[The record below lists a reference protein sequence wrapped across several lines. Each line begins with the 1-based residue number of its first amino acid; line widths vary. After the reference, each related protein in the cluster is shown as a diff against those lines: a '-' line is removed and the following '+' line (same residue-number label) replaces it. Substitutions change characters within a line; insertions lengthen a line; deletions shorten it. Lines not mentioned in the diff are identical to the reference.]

1 MIPKSKDQC
10 PDQTMPTTDTS
21 CRESPVIAP
30 DPASSRDLTALLAS
44 ASVEVSSRGHQLS
57 ELRDNFRPGTD
68 VTITFLPGDNYRHN
82 VDTAAALRR
91 AGFNPVPHMAA
102 REMPSREA
110 LDDFLARARGEA
122 EVKRIVLIAGD
133 VAAAKGPFKSSLD
146 VCASGLIEARGI
158 TAVSVAGHPEGHP
171 YLETAD
177 ALKVLEAWR
186 DWGRQTKNRVDVLT
200 QFCFESAPILGWIDE
215 LDRRGIGLPVIVGL
229 AGPATPATLTKFAL
243 RCGIGNS
250 MRSLRS
256 QIGRFG
262 RLLTDTGPDD
272 VVRGL
277 QSAPQAATAPIAG
290 FHLFPFGGLRKAG
303 GWLRAYRQETLRQI
317 EQAASGSSS
326 QNP

>member
-1 MIPKSKDQC
+1 VTATDQ
-10 PDQTMPTTDTS
+10 
-21 CRESPVIAP
+21 
-30 DPASSRDLTALLAS
+30 ASSGKLAGLLSS
-44 ASVEVSSRGHQLS
+44 ASVEVSSRGHQLQ
-57 ELRDNFRPGTD
+57 ELRDKFARGTD

-82 VDTAAALRR
+82 VETASALRR
-91 AGFNPVPHMAA
+91 AGYNPVPHIAA

-122 EVKRIVLIAGD
+122 DVRRVVLIAGD
-133 VAAAKGPFKSSLD
+133 LALAKGPFRSSLD

-158 TAVSVAGHPEGHP
+158 LSVSVAGHPEGHP
-171 YLETAD
+171 YVSA
-177 ALKVLEAWR
+177 ANAFKVLEAWR
-186 DWGRQTKNRVDVLT
+186 DWGRLAKIRVDVVT
-200 QFCFESAPILGWIDE
+200 QFCFESAPILGWIGE
-215 LDRRGIGLPVIVGL
+215 LDARGIGLPVIVGL

-272 VVRGL
+272 VMRGL
-277 QSAPQAATAPIAG
+277 QSAPKAVTAPIAG

-303 GWLRAYRQETLRQI
+303 EWLRSYRQETLRHM
-317 EQAASGSSS
+317 EQAISGAGS

>member
-1 MIPKSKDQC
+1 VTAIDL
-10 PDQTMPTTDTS
+10 
-21 CRESPVIAP
+21 
-30 DPASSRDLTALLAS
+30 ASSGKLAGLLSS
-44 ASVEVSSRGHQLS
+44 ASVEVSSRGHQLQ
-57 ELRDNFRPGTD
+57 ELRDHFARGTD

-91 AGFNPVPHMAA
+91 AGYSPVPHIAA
-102 REMPSREA
+102 REIASREV
-110 LDDFLARARGEA
+110 LDDFLVRLRGEA
-122 EVKRIVLIAGD
+122 DVTRVVLIAGD
-133 VAAAKGPFKSSLD
+133 LAMAKGPFRSSLD

-158 TAVSVAGHPEGHP
+158 LSVSVAGHPEGHP
-171 YLETAD
+171 YLSA
-177 ALKVLEAWR
+177 ANAFKVLEAWR
-186 DWGRQTKNRVDVLT
+186 DWGQLTKIRVDVVT
-200 QFCFESAPILGWIDE
+200 QFCFESVPILGWIGE
-215 LDRRGIGLPVIVGL
+215 LDTRGIGLPVIVGL

-272 VVRGL
+272 VMRGL
-277 QSAPQAATAPIAG
+277 QSAPKAATAAIAG

-303 GWLRAYRQETLRQI
+303 EWLRSYRQETLRHM
-317 EQAASGSSS
+317 EQAISGAGS

>member
-1 MIPKSKDQC
+1 VTATDQ
-10 PDQTMPTTDTS
+10 
-21 CRESPVIAP
+21 
-30 DPASSRDLTALLAS
+30 ASSGKLAGLLSS
-44 ASVEVSSRGHQLS
+44 ASVEVSSRGHQLQ
-57 ELRDNFRPGTD
+57 ELRDHFARGTD

-82 VDTAAALRR
+82 VETASALRR
-91 AGFNPVPHMAA
+91 AGYNPVPHIAA

-122 EVKRIVLIAGD
+122 DVRRVVLIAGD
-133 VAAAKGPFKSSLD
+133 LALAKGPFRSSLD

-158 TAVSVAGHPEGHP
+158 LSVSVAGHPEGHP
-171 YLETAD
+171 YLSA
-177 ALKVLEAWR
+177 ANAFKVLEAWR
-186 DWGRQTKNRVDVLT
+186 DWGQLTKIRVDVVT
-200 QFCFESAPILGWIDE
+200 QFCFESAPILGWIGE
-215 LDRRGIGLPVIVGL
+215 LDARGIGLPVIVGL

-272 VVRGL
+272 VMRGL
-277 QSAPQAATAPIAG
+277 QSAPKAATAPIAG

-303 GWLRAYRQETLRQI
+303 EWLRSYRQETLRQM
-317 EQAASGSSS
+317 EQAISGAGS

>member
-1 MIPKSKDQC
+1 MTATDQ
-10 PDQTMPTTDTS
+10 
-21 CRESPVIAP
+21 
-30 DPASSRDLTALLAS
+30 ASSGKLAGLLSS
-44 ASVEVSSRGHQLS
+44 ASVEVSSRGHQLP
-57 ELRDNFRPGTD
+57 ELRDHFARGTD

-82 VDTAAALRR
+82 VETASALRR
-91 AGFNPVPHMAA
+91 AGYNPVPHIAA

-122 EVKRIVLIAGD
+122 DVTRVVLIAGD
-133 VAAAKGPFKSSLD
+133 LALAKGPFRSSLD
-146 VCASGLIEARGI
+146 VCASGLIEARGVLS
-158 TAVSVAGHPEGHP
+158 VSVAGHPEGHP
-171 YLETAD
+171 YLSA
-177 ALKVLEAWR
+177 ANAFKVLEAWR
-186 DWGRQTKNRVDVLT
+186 DWGQLTKIRVDVVT
-200 QFCFESAPILGWIDE
+200 QFCFESGPILGWIGE
-215 LDRRGIGLPVIVGL
+215 LDARGISLPVIVGL

-272 VVRGL
+272 VMRGL
-277 QSAPQAATAPIAG
+277 QSAPKAVTAPIAG

-303 GWLRAYRQETLRQI
+303 EWLRSYRQETLRHM
-317 EQAASGSSS
+317 EQAISGAGS